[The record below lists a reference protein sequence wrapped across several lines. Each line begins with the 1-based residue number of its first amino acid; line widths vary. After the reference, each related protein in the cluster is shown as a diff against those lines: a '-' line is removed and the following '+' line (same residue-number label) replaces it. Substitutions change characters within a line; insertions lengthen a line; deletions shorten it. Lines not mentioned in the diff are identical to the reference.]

1 MLFRSCQA
9 EKKEDVVEPG
19 KPNVAGW
26 IIPADCV
33 HRRYPNVAILM
44 PKSMGRA
51 CGGLCSI
58 CQRMYGFQQGDLNF
72 DLDKL
77 KGKVSLDEHLEASIA
92 YFENVSQLRDIL
104 ITGGDALMSNNKTL
118 RKILQ
123 SVYQMAK
130 RKRRE
135 NKNRKEGGK

>member
-1 MLFRSCQA
+1 
-9 EKKEDVVEPG
+9 
-19 KPNVAGW
+19 
-26 IIPADCV
+26 
-33 HRRYPNVAILM
+33 
-44 PKSMGRA
+44 MGRA

-135 NKNRKEGGK
+135 NKNRKEGGKYAQILRVRLGTRLPVYLPMRIQSGLVNILPEYVSVINFSAYT